1 MCGGQNLIAPEPEV
15 SLCPAD
21 GTTRTAEVRT
31 MKGKEFL
38 KRLFY
43 GRLTPIPRELREGV
57 APVEPLIPLSEIS
70 DLSKFKMIYAIAEI
84 R

>member
-1 MCGGQNLIAPEPEV
+1 
-15 SLCPAD
+15 
-21 GTTRTAEVRT
+21 